1 MATNEELSI
10 AFLCM
15 ATRLQ
20 QSELI
25 EYMNTKYP
33 EFMKSENGTMF
44 LEAIHLPYSEIQ
56 RKIAKLGASLYGFS
70 QKQSVYL
77 WMADKL
83 AAICNGTR
91 DPLPFTRRKESTSH
105 DTHDHIMPVNLNHSK
120 QEQ

>member
-1 MATNEELSI
+1 
-10 AFLCM
+10 
-15 ATRLQ
+15 
-20 QSELI
+20 
-25 EYMNTKYP
+25 
-33 EFMKSENGTMF
+33 MKSENGTMF